1 MELKGRILYFA
12 FIILII
18 MIQVM
23 AYFVKTMNEKKYLRN
38 KGFGWRS
45 SSPVVTSE
53 TRKTTDC
60 LDSGPISCSIVSRR
74 RVMRTVDLYV
84 GVKQNLCVTDR
95 LTERWTK
102 TPSYGVASSRSK
114 RHKSPDTRHKY
125 LPRHYRWRCN

>member
-45 SSPVVTSE
+45 SSPIVTSE
-53 TRKTTDC
+53 TRKTSDC
-60 LDSGPISCSIVSRR
+60 LDSGPISCSNRVCKIIGTDILLLYEAILHLVSLTSNHPFKYFPWKLFSP
-74 RVMRTVDLYV
+74 TV
-84 GVKQNLCVTDR
+84 NLVQR
-95 LTERWTK
+95 
-102 TPSYGVASSRSK
+102 PIN
-114 RHKSPDTRHKY
+114 
-125 LPRHYRWRCN
+125 WRNL